1 MYASSVVDS
10 NHLGV
15 GKSPFLHLSKPCH
28 LWPVRACVSLS
39 FLHELNM
46 AYQMI
51 SWLSHH
57 EVLGFFSMHRQPGIL
72 WHRSSRTVRI
82 FCWPTFPA
90 DRCKK
95 QQCHGPLGS
104 LCWVCWSH
112 QGKSWMRK
120 QALLSAKVVRWKCH
134 CAGVLLVWL
143 LPVWDPEWQYELPS
157 ASPVYVVIDSSTL
170 LTNQFPGIRIN
181 ELSTVQNFMFCF
193 RLFGFVV
200 FLFFFLFETGLF
212 WVTLAILELP
222 L

>member
-1 MYASSVVDS
+1 MLRAGQGAAYSTLWNLKPAHLQQCSQARFWLEDSRSALQVPQGNGCHVFIYASSVMDS

-28 LWPVRACVSLS
+28 LWPVRPCVSLS

-46 AYQMI
+46 VYQMI

-57 EVLGFFSMHRQPGIL
+57 EVPVFFSMHRQPGIL

-112 QGKSWMRK
+112 QGKS
-120 QALLSAKVVRWKCH
+120 
-134 CAGVLLVWL
+134 
-143 LPVWDPEWQYELPS
+143 
-157 ASPVYVVIDSSTL
+157 
-170 LTNQFPGIRIN
+170 
-181 ELSTVQNFMFCF
+181 
-193 RLFGFVV
+193 
-200 FLFFFLFETGLF
+200 
-212 WVTLAILELP
+212 
-222 L
+222 